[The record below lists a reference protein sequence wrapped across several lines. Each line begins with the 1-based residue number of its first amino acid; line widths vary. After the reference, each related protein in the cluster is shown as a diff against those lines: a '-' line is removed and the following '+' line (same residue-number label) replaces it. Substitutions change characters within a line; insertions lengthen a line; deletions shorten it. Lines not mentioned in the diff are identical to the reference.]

1 MKNISDLRG
10 TTQRENSNEEK
21 LVGKIGQVPSE
32 ELLYNLPLF
41 LSPKLLSRILFSTR
55 CIKR

>member
-41 LSPKLLSRILFSTR
+41 LSPKFTENIIFQRDV
-55 CIKR
+55 